1 MLRLKKRTNPLTFL
15 QEVARTFAVD
25 GGNHVGKFDVAPFQ
39 HLLQTVKF
47 TRALGNQAF
56 PVPGR
61 FPQLTLFPLRN
72 IAHVQ
77 QPMLQQ
83 VCNPLGILHIR
94 LSVRNILHVSS
105 IDDHDP

>member
-1 MLRLKKRTNPLTFL
+1 MLRLKKRKNSLTFCKRFREL
-15 QEVARTFAVD
+15 LLLMAETTLESLMLP
-25 GGNHVGKFDVAPFQ
+25 PFQ

-47 TRALGNQAF
+47 TRALSNQAF
-56 PVPGR
+56 PVPGQ